1 MLQKLKWK
9 VGNTS
14 TLNRYKL
21 VFLIT
26 LYVIGVGAGKYMGV
40 RRIFAQISLNLPQKS
55 FKENDL
61 PKKRLP
67 LFSCWV
73 HFVKS
78 KHTSTP
84 KHTQISP
91 TLPEKNKKTWPQKNV
106 CTLILGAS
114 FRKSKHIQR
123 VCEPFYKF
131 SQISTDFARILSDF
145 AGIFTNQKDLGVLF
159 HPLHPRRLHQCC
171 MLIENWNPSA
181 PPPVFLKSG
190 PQCSF
195 MWGMGPGENPKHSKF
210 CWMCSAAS
218 FSLNFT

>member
-67 LFSCWV
+67 LFSCWG

-91 TLPEKNKKTWPQKNV
+91 TLPEKNKKT
-106 CTLILGAS
+106 
-114 FRKSKHIQR
+114 
-123 VCEPFYKF
+123 
-131 SQISTDFARILSDF
+131 
-145 AGIFTNQKDLGVLF
+145 
-159 HPLHPRRLHQCC
+159 
-171 MLIENWNPSA
+171 
-181 PPPVFLKSG
+181 
-190 PQCSF
+190 
-195 MWGMGPGENPKHSKF
+195 
-210 CWMCSAAS
+210 
-218 FSLNFT
+218 